1 MTRWPHTTLRAVA
14 AVACVLTGPA
24 WSNGDHFFRFK
35 EIPGKPEFVI
45 FGSVKD
51 DRGHYLDNAT
61 VFVIVMV
68 HQLEFTATTDAL
80 GRFRTPDVGR
90 AIEDLGY
97 ETDPSLI
104 EVTVNYPG
112 YRVVRREYR
121 GKYRQKKG
129 AIEMNF
135 LMSRGAQQTR

>member
-1 MTRWPHTTLRAVA
+1 MTRWRPTTLPVLA
-14 AVACVLTGPA
+14 AVACVSSGPA

-51 DRGHYLDNAT
+51 DRGHYLDNAI
-61 VFVIVMV
+61 VFVIVPV
-68 HQLEFTATTDAL
+68 HQLEFTAKTDVL

-97 ETDPSLI
+97 EPDPASI
-104 EVTVNYPG
+104 EVTVNCPG

-135 LMSRGAQQTR
+135 QMTQGAQ